1 MPKRPKASHVKKWTR
16 RPVPPPLSALD
27 AEFVYNQHEAATFL
41 RISPRTLEW
50 WRVQGRGPR
59 FVRGAALLGI
69 LLMNVLIFGLP
80 FAAYANPNLWGG
92 NDPINLGALAVQYVL
107 FDGKMRALFSI
118 MFGAGIVLFV
128 RRALE
133 RENSVRVADLFS
145 RRMLW
150 MILFGA
156 LHGWLIWAGDILYA
170 YGLFGLL
177 VFPLRNVSPRRL
189 FIIAGV
195 ALLLLSLAGIGQ
207 GFSRR
212 STRDAALAARAAEA
226 QGQPLTKEQ
235 QDAKKAWD
243 EAYNAAVPSK
253 ETLQEE
259 VDNYR
264 GGYLSVLK
272 QRVPI
277 MRKFN
282 FVPVYFP
289 GAFDIWAL
297 MLIGMALFKLD
308 VLQGGRS
315 HGFYLRL
322 AVAGYAIGIP
332 VNAVSTYGLI
342 TSNFDIVASLFWT
355 APYQVGRVSV
365 ALAHASVLILL
376 VKGARMRWLTGRLA
390 AVGQMAFSNYISH
403 SIICALIFY
412 TPGLGLIGQLQRYQ
426 LYFVVLG
433 VWTFNLTCSP
443 IWLRHF
449 RFGPLEWCWRS
460 LTYWQRQPM
469 VRRAVAREEA
479 VAAS

>member
-1 MPKRPKASHVKKWTR
+1 MTTTFE
-16 RPVPPPLSALD
+16 PVSSDERL
-27 AEFVYNQHEAATFL
+27 
-41 RISPRTLEW
+41 RTLD
-50 WRVQGRGPR
+50 V
-59 FVRGAALLGI
+59 VRGAALLGI

-92 NDPINLGALAVQYVL
+92 NDPITLGALAIQYVL
-107 FDGKMRALFSI
+107 FDGKMRALFSM

-128 RRALE
+128 QRALE

-150 MILFGA
+150 MILFGT

-170 YGLFGLL
+170 YGLFGL
-177 VFPLRNVSPRRL
+177 VIFPLRNVSPRTL
-189 FIIAGV
+189 FIIAGI
-195 ALLLLSLAGIGQ
+195 ALLLLTLAGIGQ
-207 GFSRR
+207 GVSRR
-212 STRDAALAARAAEA
+212 STRDAAMAARAVEA

-235 QDAKKAWD
+235 QDAKTAWD
-243 EAYNAAVPSK
+243 EAYNTVVPSK
-253 ETLQEE
+253 EKLQEE
-259 VDNYR
+259 VDAYR

-297 MLIGMALFKLD
+297 MLIGMALFKLG
-308 VLQGGRS
+308 VLQGARS
-315 HGFYLRL
+315 PGFYVRL

-332 VNAVSTYGLI
+332 VNAVSTYGVFA
-342 TSNFDIVASLFWT
+342 SNFDIVASTFWA

-365 ALAHASVLILL
+365 ALAHAAVLILL
-376 VKGARMRWLTGRLA
+376 VKSARMRWLTDRLA

-403 SIICALIFY
+403 SIICALIFH
-412 TPGLGLIGQLQRYQ
+412 TPGLGMFGQLQRYQ
-426 LYFVVLG
+426 LYFVVVG
-433 VWTFNLTCSP
+433 VWIFNLTSSP
-443 IWLRHF
+443 IWLRYF

-469 VRRAVAREEA
+469 VRRVVAREEA